1 MLNALFSLD
10 LHDMFVPTHSI
21 AEMFVR
27 GTIMYFLLLAL
38 LRFIR
43 NRQSSGLGVT
53 DVLVIVLIADAA
65 QNGMA
70 KEYRSVTEGA
80 ALVGTIIGWDY
91 ALDWLS
97 YRFPR
102 VQRLLHPSPLML
114 VSDGKLMRRNL
125 RRQMITTEE
134 LMSQLRQQGVGEV
147 AEVRAAF
154 MEGDGRISVIK
165 SDGSSGGRP
174 TDSSGSPDT

>member
-1 MLNALFSLD
+1 MRPPGMDDAQRSLQPRPSRHVRAD
-10 LHDMFVPTHSI
+10 HSI

-27 GTIMYFLLLAL
+27 GTIMYFVLLAL

-97 YRFPR
+97 YRFPG
-102 VQRLLHPSPLML
+102 VQRLIHP
-114 VSDGKLMRRNL
+114 
-125 RRQMITTEE
+125 
-134 LMSQLRQQGVGEV
+134 
-147 AEVRAAF
+147 
-154 MEGDGRISVIK
+154 
-165 SDGSSGGRP
+165 
-174 TDSSGSPDT
+174 